1 MPFLYDL
8 SKRIYLRYKFYIICS
23 VIQQSEKKLSS
34 FGQKNVY
41 LVIFDLFGVFC
52 DYFDFVGVG
61 KLSLVGE
68 GSSVSGLLFR
78 IKIKWNIVEEL
89 GYKKTEVTKSACIV
103 TFSIS
108 SAFPGAALYYNS
120 GSSHLFC
127 GSTLCPFCLY
137 RMSVS
142 Y

>member
-68 GSSVSGLLFR
+68 GSSVSGLLFC
-78 IKIKWNIVEEL
+78 IKIK
-89 GYKKTEVTKSACIV
+89 
-103 TFSIS
+103 
-108 SAFPGAALYYNS
+108 
-120 GSSHLFC
+120 
-127 GSTLCPFCLY
+127 
-137 RMSVS
+137 
-142 Y
+142 